1 MKYRELLQ
9 EGAEQLKKAAIV
21 DADVDAA
28 YLLEY
33 VCGIDRTHYLLCM
46 TETVPPQM
54 AARYEEAIALRATH
68 QPLQYITGEQEF
80 MGLSFQVSP
89 EVLIPRQDTETLVE
103 QTQRVLKDDDR
114 ILDMCTGS
122 GCILI
127 SLLHENKTCQGM
139 GVDIADT
146 SIALARENAKK
157 NDVQAEWLVSDLFS
171 DVYGAFD
178 VIVSNPP
185 YIATAVLQELMPEV
199 IEHEPQR
206 ALDGHEDGLY
216 FYRQIIAD
224 APSYLKPGGWI
235 LFEIGYD
242 QGESVPALLT
252 EAGFTEITVIKD
264 YNGNDR
270 VVRARL
276 HDL

>member
-1 MKYRELLQ
+1 MSNPYFRFKQFTVWHDRCAMKVGTDGVLI
-9 EGAEQLKKAAIV
+9 GAWC
-21 DADVDAA
+21 DVDA
-28 YLLEY
+28 
-33 VCGIDRTHYLLCM
+33 CR
-46 TETVPPQM
+46 
-54 AARYEEAIALRATH
+54 
-68 QPLQYITGEQEF
+68 
-80 MGLSFQVSP
+80 
-89 EVLIPRQDTETLVE
+89 
-103 QTQRVLKDDDR
+103 R
-114 ILDMCTGS
+114 ILDVGCGTG
-122 GCILI
+122 LI
-127 SLLHENKTCQGM
+127 SLMIAQRTPDRTMIEGVEIDAVAAEQAAENTDRSPWKNRLR
-139 GVDIADT
+139 IHT
-146 SIALARENAKK
+146 SDFLDFATSAIVRY
-157 NDVQAEWLVSDLFS
+157 DH
-171 DVYGAFD
+171 
-178 VIVSNPP
+178 IVSNPP

-199 IEHEPQR
+199 IEHEPKR

>member
-1 MKYRELLQ
+1 MKTRHVREW
-9 EGAEQLKKAAIV
+9 
-21 DADVDAA
+21 
-28 YLLEY
+28 
-33 VCGIDRTHYLLCM
+33 
-46 TETVPPQM
+46 
-54 AARYEEAIALRATH
+54 AL
-68 QPLQYITGEQEF
+68 
-80 MGLSFQVSP
+80 
-89 EVLIPRQDTETLVE
+89 
-103 QTQRVLKDDDR
+103 
-114 ILDMCTGS
+114 
-122 GCILI
+122 
-127 SLLHENKTCQGM
+127 
-139 GVDIADT
+139 
-146 SIALARENAKK
+146 IALARENAKK
-157 NDVQAEWLVSDLFS
+157 NGVQAEWLVSDLFS

-185 YIATAVLQELMPEV
+185 YIATEVLQELMPEV
-199 IEHEPQR
+199 IEYEPKR

-224 APSYLKPGGWI
+224 APKFLKPGGWI

-242 QGESVPALLT
+242 QGESVPTLLE

>member
-9 EGAEQLKKAAIV
+9 EGTEQLKKAAIT

-54 AARYEEAIALRATH
+54 VARYEEAIALRATH

-103 QTQRVLKDDDR
+103 QTQRVLKDNDR

-127 SLLHENKTCQGM
+127 SLLHENRICQGM

-185 YIATAVLQELMPEV
+185 YIATEVLQELMPEV
-199 IEHEPQR
+199 IEHEPKR

-224 APSYLKPGGWI
+224 APKFLKPGGWI

-242 QGESVPALLT
+242 QGESVPTLLT

>member
-9 EGAEQLKKAAIV
+9 EGAEQLKKAAIT

-80 MGLSFQVSP
+80 MGLPFQVSP

-103 QTQRVLKDDDR
+103 QTQRVLKDNDR

-127 SLLHENKTCQGM
+127 SLLHENKTCQGT

-171 DVYGAFD
+171 DVHGVFD

-199 IEHEPQR
+199 IEHEPKR

-224 APSYLKPGGWI
+224 APKFLKPGGWI

>member
-9 EGAEQLKKAAIV
+9 EGTEQLKKAAIA
-21 DADVDAA
+21 DANVDAA

-54 AARYEEAIALRATH
+54 AAQYEEAIALRASH

-157 NDVQAEWLVSDLFS
+157 NGVQAEWLVSDLFS

-185 YIATAVLQELMPEV
+185 YIATEVLQELMPEV
-199 IEHEPQR
+199 IEHEPKR
-206 ALDGHEDGLY
+206 ALDGYEDGLY

-224 APSYLKPGGWI
+224 APKFLKPGGWI

-242 QGESVPALLT
+242 QGESVPALLE

>member
-9 EGAEQLKKAAIV
+9 EGTEQLKKAAIA
-21 DADVDAA
+21 DANVDAA

-103 QTQRVLKDDDR
+103 QTQRVLKDNDR

-127 SLLHENKTCQGM
+127 SLLHENRTCQGM

-157 NDVQAEWLVSDLFS
+157 NGVQAEWLVSDLFS

-185 YIATAVLQELMPEV
+185 YIATEVLQELMPEV
-199 IEHEPQR
+199 IEYEPKR

-224 APSYLKPGGWI
+224 APKFLKPGGWI

-242 QGESVPALLT
+242 QGESVPALLE

>member
-1 MKYRELLQ
+1 M
-9 EGAEQLKKAAIV
+9 V
-21 DADVDAA
+21 
-28 YLLEY
+28 
-33 VCGIDRTHYLLCM
+33 
-46 TETVPPQM
+46 
-54 AARYEEAIALRATH
+54 ARYEEAIALRATH

-103 QTQRVLKDDDR
+103 QTQRVLKDGDR

-146 SIALARENAKK
+146 SIALARENAER
-157 NDVQAEWLVSDLFS
+157 NDVRAEWLVSDLFS
-171 DVYGAFD
+171 EVHGVFD
-178 VIVSNPP
+178 VMVSNPP
-185 YIATAVLQELMPEV
+185 YSATAVLQELMPEV
-199 IEHEPQR
+199 IEYEPKR

-216 FYRQIIAD
+216 FYRQIIAE
-224 APSYLKPGGWI
+224 APKYLKPGGWI

-264 YNGNDR
+264 YSGNDR

>member
-46 TETVPPQM
+46 TETVSPQM

-80 MGLSFQVSP
+80 MGLPFQVSP

-103 QTQRVLKDDDR
+103 QTQRVLKDNDR

-127 SLLHENKTCQGM
+127 SLLHENKTCHGT
-139 GVDIADT
+139 GVDIAET

-171 DVYGAFD
+171 DVYGVFD
-178 VIVSNPP
+178 VMVSNPP

-216 FYRQIIAD
+216 FYRQIIAE
-224 APSYLKPGGWI
+224 APKYLKPGGWI

>member
-54 AARYEEAIALRATH
+54 AARYEEAIALRVTH

-139 GVDIADT
+139 GVDIAET

-199 IEHEPQR
+199 IEHEPKR

-252 EAGFTEITVIKD
+252 EADFTEITVIKD

>member
-9 EGAEQLKKAAIV
+9 EGTEQLKKAAIA
-21 DADVDAA
+21 DANVDAA

-139 GVDIADT
+139 GVDIAET
-146 SIALARENAKK
+146 SIALARENAQK

-185 YIATAVLQELMPEV
+185 YIATEVLQELMPEV
-199 IEHEPQR
+199 IEYEPKR

-224 APSYLKPGGWI
+224 APKFLKPGGWI

-242 QGESVPALLT
+242 QGESVPALLE

>member
-9 EGAEQLKKAAIV
+9 EGTEQLKKAAIA

-54 AARYEEAIALRATH
+54 AARYEDAIALRATH
-68 QPLQYITGEQEF
+68 QPLQYITGEQGF

-103 QTQRVLKDDDR
+103 QTQRVLKDGDR

-122 GCILI
+122 GCVLI
-127 SLLHENKTCQGM
+127 SILKYAHDVEGF
-139 GVDIADT
+139 GYDISKQA
-146 SIALARENAKK
+146 INVAKENAKL
-157 NDVQAEWLVSDLFS
+157 NDVSALFERSDLFEDVMES
-171 DVYGAFD
+171 DVD

-185 YIATAVLQELMPEV
+185 YIPSEVVTTLMPEV
-199 IEHEPQR
+199 VDFEPHE
-206 ALDGHEDGLY
+206 ALDGKEDGLY
-216 FYRQIIAD
+216 FYRKIID
-224 APSYLKPGGWI
+224 RCKEFLKPQGYL

-242 QGESVPALLT
+242 QGEAVSSMLRC
-252 EAGFTEITVIKD
+252 AGFEEVRVIKD
-264 YNGNDR
+264 LARNDR
-270 VVRARL
+270 VVMGHL
-276 HDL
+276 

>member
-9 EGAEQLKKAAIV
+9 EGTEQLKKAAIA
-21 DADVDAA
+21 DANVDAA

-146 SIALARENAKK
+146 SITLARENAKK
-157 NDVQAEWLVSDLFS
+157 MMF
-171 DVYGAFD
+171 
-178 VIVSNPP
+178 
-185 YIATAVLQELMPEV
+185 
-199 IEHEPQR
+199 
-206 ALDGHEDGLY
+206 
-216 FYRQIIAD
+216 RQ
-224 APSYLKPGGWI
+224 SG
-235 LFEIGYD
+235 
-242 QGESVPALLT
+242 S
-252 EAGFTEITVIKD
+252 
-264 YNGNDR
+264 
-270 VVRARL
+270 
-276 HDL
+276 

>member
-9 EGAEQLKKAAIV
+9 EGTEQLKKAAIA

-103 QTQRVLKDDDR
+103 QTQRVLKDGDR

-146 SIALARENAKK
+146 SIALARENAKR
-157 NDVQAEWLVSDLFS
+157 NDVRAEWFVSDLFS
-171 DVYGAFD
+171 EVHGVFD

-185 YIATAVLQELMPEV
+185 YIATEVLQELMPEV
-199 IEHEPQR
+199 IEYEPKR

-224 APSYLKPGGWI
+224 APKYLKPGGWI

-264 YNGNDR
+264 YSGNDR

>member
-9 EGAEQLKKAAIV
+9 EGTEQLKKAAIV

-199 IEHEPQR
+199 IEHEPKR

-242 QGESVPALLT
+242 QCESVPALLT

>member
-9 EGAEQLKKAAIV
+9 EGTEQLKKAAIA
-21 DADVDAA
+21 DANVDAA

-54 AARYEEAIALRATH
+54 AAQYEEAIALRASH

-103 QTQRVLKDDDR
+103 QTQRVLKDNDR

-122 GCILI
+122 GCNLI

-157 NDVQAEWLVSDLFS
+157 NGVQAEWLVSDLFS

-185 YIATAVLQELMPEV
+185 YIATEVLQELMPEV
-199 IEHEPQR
+199 IEYEPKR

-224 APSYLKPGGWI
+224 APKFLKPGGWI

-242 QGESVPALLT
+242 QGESVPTLLE

>member
-9 EGAEQLKKAAIV
+9 EGTEQLKKAAIA
-21 DADVDAA
+21 DANVDAA

-54 AARYEEAIALRATH
+54 VARYEEAIALRASH

-103 QTQRVLKDDDR
+103 QTQRVLKDNDR

-127 SLLHENKTCQGM
+127 SLLHENKTYQGM

-157 NDVQAEWLVSDLFS
+157 NGVQAEWLVSDLFS

-185 YIATAVLQELMPEV
+185 YIATEVLQELMPEV
-199 IEHEPQR
+199 IEYEPKR

-224 APSYLKPGGWI
+224 APKFLKPGGWI

-242 QGESVPALLT
+242 QGESVPTLLE